1 MIKQKRNQKV
11 TEKNKQSVN
20 VFKLQQRVESLEKQL
35 ALQLRINA
43 NQVSFNDMRI
53 LNEAVA
59 YENIS
64 ELKSDVIA
72 LKQNIVKRAIN
83 RFWVSKKE
91 KRGQIWLSP
100 IFQYLRKQVKK
111 SINKVLQTRVQK

>member
-11 TEKNKQSVN
+11 TEKNKQRVN

-72 LKQNIVKRAIN
+72 LKQNILKRAIN
-83 RFWVSKKE
+83 RFWAFLGK
-91 KRGQIWLSP
+91 
-100 IFQYLRKQVKK
+100 
-111 SINKVLQTRVQK
+111 

>member
-11 TEKNKQSVN
+11 TEKNKQRVN

-53 LNEAVA
+53 LNETVA

-83 RFWVSKKE
+83 RFWAFLGK
-91 KRGQIWLSP
+91 
-100 IFQYLRKQVKK
+100 
-111 SINKVLQTRVQK
+111 

>member
-11 TEKNKQSVN
+11 TEKNKKRVN

-83 RFWVSKKE
+83 RFWAFLGK
-91 KRGQIWLSP
+91 
-100 IFQYLRKQVKK
+100 
-111 SINKVLQTRVQK
+111 

>member
-11 TEKNKQSVN
+11 TEKNKQRVN

-35 ALQLRINA
+35 ALQLSINA

-53 LNEAVA
+53 LNEEVA
-59 YENIS
+59 YENIR

-83 RFWVSKKE
+83 RFWAFLGK
-91 KRGQIWLSP
+91 
-100 IFQYLRKQVKK
+100 
-111 SINKVLQTRVQK
+111 

>member
-11 TEKNKQSVN
+11 TEKNKQRVN

-43 NQVSFNDMRI
+43 NQVAFNDMRV
-53 LNEAVA
+53 LNEEVT
-59 YENIS
+59 YRNIS
-64 ELKSDVIA
+64 ELSNDVIT

-83 RFWVSKKE
+83 RFWAFLGK
-91 KRGQIWLSP
+91 
-100 IFQYLRKQVKK
+100 
-111 SINKVLQTRVQK
+111 

>member
-11 TEKNKQSVN
+11 TEKNKQRVN

-64 ELKSDVIA
+64 ELKSDMVA
-72 LKQNIVKRAIN
+72 LKQSILKRAIN
-83 RFWVSKKE
+83 RFWAFLGK
-91 KRGQIWLSP
+91 
-100 IFQYLRKQVKK
+100 
-111 SINKVLQTRVQK
+111 

>member
-11 TEKNKQSVN
+11 TEKNKQRVN
-20 VFKLQQRVESLEKQL
+20 VFKLQQRIESLEKQL

-83 RFWVSKKE
+83 RFWAFLGK
-91 KRGQIWLSP
+91 
-100 IFQYLRKQVKK
+100 
-111 SINKVLQTRVQK
+111 

>member
-11 TEKNKQSVN
+11 TEKNKQRVN

-53 LNEAVA
+53 CV
-59 YENIS
+59 
-64 ELKSDVIA
+64 
-72 LKQNIVKRAIN
+72 
-83 RFWVSKKE
+83 
-91 KRGQIWLSP
+91 
-100 IFQYLRKQVKK
+100 
-111 SINKVLQTRVQK
+111 

>member
-11 TEKNKQSVN
+11 TEKNKQRVN

-43 NQVSFNDMRI
+43 NQVTFNDMRV
-53 LNEAVA
+53 LNEEVT
-59 YENIS
+59 YRNIS
-64 ELKSDVIA
+64 ELSNDVIT

-83 RFWVSKKE
+83 RFWAFLGK
-91 KRGQIWLSP
+91 
-100 IFQYLRKQVKK
+100 
-111 SINKVLQTRVQK
+111 

>member
-11 TEKNKQSVN
+11 TEKNKQRVN

-83 RFWVSKKE
+83 RFWAFLGK
-91 KRGQIWLSP
+91 
-100 IFQYLRKQVKK
+100 
-111 SINKVLQTRVQK
+111 

>member
-11 TEKNKQSVN
+11 TEKNKQRVN

-72 LKQNIVKRAIN
+72 LKQNILKRTIN
-83 RFWVSKKE
+83 RFWAFLGK
-91 KRGQIWLSP
+91 
-100 IFQYLRKQVKK
+100 
-111 SINKVLQTRVQK
+111 